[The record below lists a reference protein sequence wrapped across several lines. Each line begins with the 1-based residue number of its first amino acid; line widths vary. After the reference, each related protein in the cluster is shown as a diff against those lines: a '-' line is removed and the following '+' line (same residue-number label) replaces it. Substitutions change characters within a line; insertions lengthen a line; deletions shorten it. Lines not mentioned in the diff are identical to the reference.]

1 MICRI
6 FHKIAEK
13 KSLLQQGQNY
23 LFRASS
29 FYNPSFT
36 TNSLPPLLEP
46 HPTLMESHHHQ
57 DQTPLFQTLNQN
69 PFLTHSQ
76 ESDFKTLIN
85 PLVPQPALLAS
96 NQDMGFKDLSSAIAR
111 QCKKES
117 EFQTHLQLLSEGSGH
132 MRWGGE
138 KIEESSSKYL
148 QNPFIFGVNGCGNM
162 GIPSAT
168 VGDHSVTAAMDAATA
183 PIDHVMS
190 TEPAFR
196 WWS

>member
-29 FYNPSFT
+29 FYNP

-46 HPTLMESHHHQ
+46 LLESHHHQ

-69 PFLTHSQ
+69 QNQNPFLIHTQ
-76 ESDFKTLIN
+76 KSDFKTLIN
-85 PLVPQPALLAS
+85 PLVS
-96 NQDMGFKDLSSAIAR
+96 QDLGFKDLSSAIAR

-117 EFQTHLQLLSEGSGH
+117 EFQTHLQLLSEGCGD

-168 VGDHSVTAAMDAATA
+168 VGDHSVTAAMDAAATA

-190 TEPAFR
+190 AEPAFR